1 MPRKSTTV
9 KEVSE
14 DADTIVRMEA
24 GRGQSVDFAYRFLVD
39 AIQNQ
44 RFKPG
49 DRLRESEL
57 AEMIGVSRTP
67 IRHALAKLESD
78 GLATSIPTG
87 IIVTE
92 PDLNMV
98 AELYF
103 MRELLEGTSANL
115 AAKLATLAEIALLE
129 ELAEQH
135 SRAAESG
142 ESLTATNE
150 QFHEALYRCAH
161 NRYIVKALAPLPQV
175 IALLGESNF
184 SDPERARV
192 SSEEHW
198 EIVRAIQQRDPER
211 AEKAT
216 REHIRA
222 AHKLRIR
229 RLIARKK

>member
-1 MPRKSTTV
+1 MGRKSTIAKQSSGDAETV
-9 KEVSE
+9 
-14 DADTIVRMEA
+14 VRIEA
-24 GRGQSVDFAYRFLVD
+24 GRGQSVDFAYRYLVD
-39 AIQNQ
+39 AIQKQ
-44 RFKPG
+44 RFRPG

-67 IRHALAKLESD
+67 IRQALAKLESE

-87 IIVTE
+87 IVVTE
-92 PDLNMV
+92 PDLDMV

-103 MRELLEGTSANL
+103 IRELLEGTSANL
-115 AAKLATLAEIALLE
+115 AARLATNAEIAVLE

-142 ESLTATNE
+142 ESLTTTNH

-184 SDPERARV
+184 ADPERARV

-211 AEKAT
+211 AEKVT

-229 RLIARKK
+229 RLLARR